1 MYVENMAPSVSVALP
16 ECENRPDIVERE
28 GSRRWK
34 LRREIIMDEIL
45 DKGESTSNGVRGTYT
60 FARVV
65 GAPRVYGCR
74 MLVRAL
80 CWNCQRNVP

>member
-45 DKGESTSNGVRGTYT
+45 VKVNLRRMIWGAWDVHVREGGRGPACVWLSNVS
-60 FARVV
+60 
-65 GAPRVYGCR
+65 
-74 MLVRAL
+74 
-80 CWNCQRNVP
+80 